1 MNDLPEKSAQADTP
15 ENNGPL
21 SGVRVV
27 DLTELL
33 PGPFLTQSL
42 VDMGADVLKIERP
55 PHGDNAR
62 VLSSGLFASI
72 NRGKRSLF
80 CNLKDADGLA
90 QARERIED
98 ADVLVES
105 YRPGVLQKFGLD
117 YASLRERCPRLI
129 YLSLTG
135 FGQHGPYAGLPGHDL
150 NYLAAA
156 GALSLGGK
164 AGGPPEHSSMLPVA
178 DLAGSST
185 ALSALLAALYQRTVT
200 GRGQYLDVSL
210 TDCVRHWMTPRLG
223 LFYGKGA
230 STADAQ
236 RALLGGKAAYGVF
249 RCRDNRYLTI
259 GALEE
264 HFWRGL
270 NAALGLFPQEDP
282 RCLDHVARNTNADV
296 INVRLA
302 ERMAEED
309 ANVLMERL
317 AAADLPVYPVVDAFE
332 ATATAQCH
340 VVQTPIG
347 PRLPKE
353 RCSVLRSK
361 VGTSLNS
368 DEFAR
373 FRRIVFVKNQ
383 PVARFGK

>member
-1 MNDLPEKSAQADTP
+1 MNDLSEKSAEAGTP

-62 VLSSGLFASI
+62 VLSPGLFAAI
-72 NRGKRSLF
+72 NRGKRSIF
-80 CNLKDADGLA
+80 CNLKDANDLA
-90 QARERIED
+90 QARERIEC

-105 YRPGVLQKFGLD
+105 YRPGVLKKFGLD
-117 YASLRERCPRLI
+117 YASLRERCPGLI

-135 FGQHGPYAGLPGHDL
+135 FGQQGPYAGLPGHDL

-210 TDCVRHWMTPRLG
+210 TDCVRHWMTARLG

-236 RALLGGKAAYGVF
+236 RTLLGGKAAYGVF

-264 HFWRGL
+264 HFWHGL
-270 NAALGLFPQEDP
+270 NATLDLFQEDDP
-282 RCLDHVARNTNADV
+282 RCVDHAARSTNADV
-296 INVRLA
+296 INARLA
-302 ERMAEED
+302 ERIAEED
-309 ANVLMERL
+309 AGVLMDRL
-317 AAADLPVYPVVDAFE
+317 AAADLPVYPVVGALE
-332 ATATAQCH
+332 ATANAQCH
-340 VVQTPIG
+340 VTQTPIG
-347 PRLPKE
+347 PVTK
-353 RCSVLRSK
+353 
-361 VGTSLNS
+361 
-368 DEFAR
+368 F
-373 FRRIVFVKNQ
+373 
-383 PVARFGK
+383 PVQMNGMPD